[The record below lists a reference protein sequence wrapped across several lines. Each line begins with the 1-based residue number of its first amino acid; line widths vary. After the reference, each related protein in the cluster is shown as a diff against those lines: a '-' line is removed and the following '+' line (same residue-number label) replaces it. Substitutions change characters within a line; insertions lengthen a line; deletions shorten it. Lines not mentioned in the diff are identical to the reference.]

1 MIESDIRG
9 DSNAECEMP
18 ICHGTECET
27 HHPDCTCD
35 NCCQP
40 TDSFCED
47 NRDQCEQ
54 THQPSGGKKM
64 MKKLMPILAK
74 AVITLVFG
82 TISVL
87 GANVQAFDSQTDLNV
102 DLDTPAIVEDL
113 SADNIKYLE
122 ISYEVEGILDTNLT
136 EFSDYHLD
144 SKLSEVDQEPG
155 DVDLDRLPNRPLDG
169 EDIQVIDR
177 LDIVEQINR

>member
-9 DSNAECEMP
+9 NSNAECEMP

-64 MKKLMPILAK
+64 MNKLMPILAK

-87 GANVQAFDSQTDLNV
+87 GANVQAFDRQTDLNV
-102 DLDTPAIVEDL
+102 DLDTPAIVEGL
-113 SADNIKYLE
+113 NADNAF
-122 ISYEVEGILDTNLT
+122 VDTKLI
-136 EFSDYHLD
+136 ELSDYYID
-144 SKLSEVDQEPG
+144 SQVTEVDEVSG
-155 DVDLDRLPNRPLDG
+155 DVELDRLPNTPLDG
-169 EDIQVIDR
+169 ADIQVIDR
-177 LDIVEQINR
+177 LDIVKTTNR